1 MKKGFSLLI
10 SFFLFFI
17 SLSALAAE
25 PFTTFDSIEVAEEYC
40 PATYNLVFTP
50 TNPSV
55 VNSAG
60 VIDGSLDPSSY
71 FKNYTPNPAPAPLS
85 MTSSGSIQNVTFRE
99 SDGIYGYISGT
110 QVSCFYWYPMFTG
123 TQTALI
129 MQGKRTP

>member
-1 MKKGFSLLI
+1 MKKGISLLI
-10 SFFLFFI
+10 SLLFALV

-25 PFTTFDSIEVAEEYC
+25 PFTTFTSIEMAEEYC
-40 PATYNLVFTP
+40 PPIYNLVFTP

-55 VNSAG
+55 VNGSG
-60 VIDGSLDPSSY
+60 VIEGSLNPDSY

-85 MTSSGSIQNVTFRE
+85 LSSSGDIQDVTFRE